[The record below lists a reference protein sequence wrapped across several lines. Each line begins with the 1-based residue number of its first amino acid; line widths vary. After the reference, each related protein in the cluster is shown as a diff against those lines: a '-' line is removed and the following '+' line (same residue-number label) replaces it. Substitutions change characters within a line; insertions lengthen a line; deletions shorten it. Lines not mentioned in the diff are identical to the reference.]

1 MKKKLYILC
10 MLAALAFVGMADE
23 VAGSVTGAE
32 PGEMVVE
39 EGKPFLYLQ
48 ESDSLMIKG
57 RGVVEPRILSC
68 VVSDEDRRKLTQ
80 LLAQVQKNT
89 AEPPRLYPRIDPAY
103 IVRFVF
109 HFPDGKSVRLD
120 AYSIR
125 NAEYKGALAFKYDWV
140 LPADAYREYTKILK
154 RYIPPFLEWKTVS
167 SKELRK
173 FMDV

>member
-23 VAGSVTGAE
+23 VAGSVPAAE
-32 PGEMVVE
+32 PGAE

-57 RGVVEPRILSC
+57 RGVVKPRILSC
-68 VVSDEDRRKLTQ
+68 DVSDEDRRKLTQ

-103 IVRFVF
+103 IVRLIF

-125 NAEYKGALAFKYDWV
+125 NAEYKGSRAFKYDWV
-140 LPADAYREYTKILK
+140 LPADAYREYIKILN